1 MISNFQKDISEEGYK
16 GMLEKLSLYK
26 EAVKSNFGIFSD
38 KLQMN
43 SLAKGIDR
51 KKLIRDL

>member
-1 MISNFQKDISEEGYK
+1 
-16 GMLEKLSLYK
+16 MLEKLSLYK